1 MRFSSSLPIDLSS
14 GLPDLLAPNLKVMF
28 CGINPGLR
36 AATHGHHFIGRGNR
50 FWRVLHLAGFTPI
63 QILPEFDRSIL
74 EYGYGLTTA
83 VCRPTARA
91 EQLAKSEFSN
101 AAAELAKKISKFSLG
116 RVAFLGK
123 PAFAAMYQKRAVA
136 WGCQPEVVAGIE
148 TWVLPNPSGLN
159 RGFRLDDLVAAYQE
173 LHLAIK

>member
-1 MRFSSSLPIDLSS
+1 MGLSSSLSVGRPS

-36 AATHGHHFIGRGNR
+36 AAAHGHHFTGGGNR

-63 QILPEFDRSIL
+63 QVRPEFDKSIL

-91 EQLAKSEFSN
+91 EELAKSEFSN
-101 AAAELAKKISKFSLG
+101 AAAVLAEKIRKFSPD

-123 PAFAAMYQKRAVA
+123 PALVTMYRKRVVE
-136 WGCQPEVVAGIE
+136 WGCQPEAVAGIE
-148 TWVLPNPSGLN
+148 AWVLPNPSGLN
-159 RGFRLDDLVAAYQE
+159 RGFSLEDLVAAYQE
-173 LHLAIK
+173 LYLAIK